1 MKQTNSWFSSWSNL
15 TVGRLLFLTTML
27 APVHTRGDGALLFR
41 AAFAARRELRMSN
54 WMAMTDDMQGP
65 PESKADLL
73 ARTDR
78 AWAELQA
85 TIANFSPEQ
94 LTSPTDAGGW
104 TAKDH
109 LAHLTAW
116 ERSMIFLLQHRA
128 RHEGLGVSESL
139 YLTGDEDAINASIQ
153 KQTRALPLDQ
163 VLAELTATHEELL
176 ALVRELPESELRQ
189 PYSYFL
195 PDDPGIDSGEPII
208 WRISG
213 NTNEHFALHR
223 GYIEHI
229 ARQ

>member
-1 MKQTNSWFSSWSNL
+1 MDT
-15 TVGRLLFLTTML
+15 
-27 APVHTRGDGALLFR
+27 
-41 AAFAARRELRMSN
+41 

-65 PESKADLL
+65 PESKPDLL
-73 ARTDR
+73 ARIDR
-78 AWAELQA
+78 AWADLQA
-85 TIANFSPEQ
+85 TIATNSPKQ
-94 LTSPTDAGGW
+94 LTLPTDASGW

-116 ERSMIFLLQHRA
+116 ERSMVFLLQHRA

-153 KQTRALPLDQ
+153 EQTRDLPLDQ
-163 VLAELTATHEELL
+163 VLAELAATHKELL

-195 PDDPGIDSGEPII
+195 PDEPGIDSGEPII

-213 NTNEHFALHR
+213 NTDEHFDLHR
-223 GYIEHI
+223 GYIERI